1 VAGGDR
7 VTGAVHILDSV
18 VYEHL
23 WSTPAARERFG
34 ERGRMQAWLNVVAA
48 LARAQADVGLVPV
61 AAADEI
67 EATADVDGFDLEE
80 VAAGTR
86 ESGHSTLGI
95 IRAWQ
100 RRLSPAAGEWI
111 YWGATVQDVTDTWT
125 GMVMRDV
132 LDDAD
137 GELDR
142 LETAL
147 VALAREHRETVVL
160 GRTHGQPGLPITFGF
175 KAAVWL
181 AEVRRHRERIA
192 QARPR
197 VAVGQLAGA
206 VGTCSFWGEHGLELQ
221 RRMCARLCLGVP
233 DVTWLTARDRIAEF
247 LTLLALVTGTLAKIG
262 REVYALQRPEIGE
275 LAEATRPGLVGSITM
290 PHKRNPELSEH
301 LGTLWR
307 VVRGA
312 AGLALEGVVHEHER
326 DGAAWK
332 AEWAYL
338 PEACVVTAAA
348 LRFGVELVEGLEV
361 DRERMAANVAAH
373 GGYVQSEPVMRA
385 LTDRL
390 GKHRAHELVYAASM
404 RGQAGGVT
412 LREALGADPVIAAEL
427 TADDLDA
434 LLDPVTAA
442 RPAIALVDRVLAGGG
457 EGRGG

>member
-1 VAGGDR
+1 MS
-7 VTGAVHILDSV
+7 GAHILDSV

-23 WSTPAARERFG
+23 WTTPAARERFG
-34 ERGRMQAWLNVVAA
+34 ERGRMQAWLQIVAA
-48 LARAQADVGLVPV
+48 LARAQADVGLVPA

-67 EATADVDGFDLEE
+67 EATADVDGFDLAE

-86 ESGHSTLGI
+86 EAGHSTLGI

-100 RRLSPAAGEWI
+100 AKLSPAASEWI

-125 GMVMRDV
+125 GLVMRDV
-132 LDDAD
+132 VDDAD
-137 GELDR
+137 GELER
-142 LETAL
+142 LERAL

-160 GRTHGQPGLPITFGF
+160 GRTHGQPGLPITFAF

-181 AEVRRHRERIA
+181 AEVRRHRERLA

-221 RRMCARLCLGVP
+221 RRMCEALGLAAP
-233 DVTWLTARDRIAEF
+233 DITWLTARDRVAEF
-247 LTLLALVTGTLAKIG
+247 LTLLAMITGTLAKIG
-262 REVYALQRPEIGE
+262 REVYELQRPELGE

-312 AGLALEGVVHEHER
+312 ASLALEGVVHEHER

-338 PEACVVTAAA
+338 PEACVMTAAA
-348 LRFGVELVEGLEV
+348 LKYGVELVEGLEV
-361 DRERMAANVAAH
+361 DAERMAANVAAQ

-390 GKHRAHELVYAASM
+390 GKHRAHELVYAAAMS
-404 RGQAGGVT
+404 GQAGGVT
-412 LREALGADPVIAAEL
+412 LREALGADPVIAAAL
-427 TADDLDA
+427 SDDELDA

-442 RPAIALVDRVLAGGG
+442 RPAIALDDRGQGAGDAAA
-457 EGRGG
+457 

>member
-1 VAGGDR
+1 MSSA
-7 VTGAVHILDSV
+7 AHILDSV

-34 ERGRMQAWLNVVAA
+34 ERGRMQAWLGIIAA
-48 LARAQADVGLVPV
+48 LAQAQADLGLVPRE
-61 AAADEI
+61 AAQEI
-67 EATADVDGFDLEE
+67 AATSDVEGFDLDE

-86 ESGHSTLGI
+86 AAGHSTLGI

-100 RRLSPAAGEWI
+100 RRLSPAASEWI

-125 GMVMRDV
+125 GLVMRDV
-132 LDDAD
+132 LAETA
-137 GELDR
+137 GELER
-142 LETAL
+142 LERTL
-147 VALAREHRETVVL
+147 LALAREHRETVVL

-175 KAAVWL
+175 KVAVWA
-181 AEVRRHRERIA
+181 AEVRRHRERVA

-206 VGTCSFWGEHGLELQ
+206 VGTCSFWGETGLELQ
-221 RRMCARLCLGVP
+221 ARMCERLGLAAP
-233 DVTWLTARDRIAEF
+233 DVTWLTARDRVAEF

-262 REVYALQRPEIGE
+262 REVYELQRPEIGE

-307 VVRGA
+307 IVRGA

-338 PEACVVTAAA
+338 PEACVVSAAA
-348 LRFGVELVEGLEV
+348 LHYGVELVEGLEV
-361 DRERMAANVAAH
+361 DGARMAANVAAQ

-390 GKHRAHELVYAASM
+390 GKHRAHELVYDAAM
-404 RGQAGGVT
+404 RGRAEGVS
-412 LREALGADPVIAAEL
+412 LREALGADPAIAAEL
-427 TADDLDA
+427 TAGDLDA

-442 RPAIALVDRVLAGGG
+442 RPAIALVDRVLADGDA
-457 EGRGG
+457 